1 MTHIT
6 GRHEVTPS

>member
-6 GRHEVTPS
+6 GLHEVTPS